1 MTCIRIPAFK
11 FPDWVCLAVASS
23 PHVTRM
29 AGLSASF
36 HLRSAAER
44 PPAVNAIALH
54 RLALRAADAALA
66 PNAPVQRE
74 TVLQGIGP
82 HAPAS
87 NALV

>member
-1 MTCIRIPAFK
+1 
-11 FPDWVCLAVASS
+11 
-23 PHVTRM
+23 
-29 AGLSASF
+29 
-36 HLRSAAER
+36 
-44 PPAVNAIALH
+44 VNAIALH